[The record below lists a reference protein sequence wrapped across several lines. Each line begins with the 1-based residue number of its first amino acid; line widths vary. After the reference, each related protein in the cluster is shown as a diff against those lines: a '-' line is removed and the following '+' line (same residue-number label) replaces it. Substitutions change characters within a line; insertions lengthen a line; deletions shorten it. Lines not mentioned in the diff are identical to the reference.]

1 MNEIDREI
9 GLVLLKRLWQRN
21 FISADLYHSAS
32 HSRFF
37 DRKHF
42 THYAEDK
49 PLQVQEQKGD
59 QRHDDH

>member
-9 GLVLLKRLWQRN
+9 GLVRLKRLWQRN
-21 FISADLYHSAS
+21 FISEDLYHSAS

-37 DRKHF
+37 DRKNY
-42 THYAEDK
+42 THKAEDK
-49 PLQVQEQKGD
+49 PLQVQGQKGE

>member
-21 FISADLYHSAS
+21 FITEDLYHSAS

-37 DRKHF
+37 DGQHF
-42 THYAEDK
+42 AHYAGEE
-49 PLQVQEQKGD
+49 PLQEQKEAR
-59 QRHDDH
+59 QHDDH

>member
-1 MNEIDREI
+1 MNEIDREV
-9 GLVLLKRLWQRN
+9 GLILLKRLWQRN
-21 FISADLYHSAS
+21 MISEDLYLSAS
-32 HSRFF
+32 CSRFF

>member
-9 GLVLLKRLWQRN
+9 GLVLLRRLWQRD
-21 FISADLYHSAS
+21 FISEELYHSAS

-42 THYAEDK
+42 SHYAEDTL
-49 PLQVQEQKGD
+49 LQKQKED
-59 QRHDDH
+59 Q